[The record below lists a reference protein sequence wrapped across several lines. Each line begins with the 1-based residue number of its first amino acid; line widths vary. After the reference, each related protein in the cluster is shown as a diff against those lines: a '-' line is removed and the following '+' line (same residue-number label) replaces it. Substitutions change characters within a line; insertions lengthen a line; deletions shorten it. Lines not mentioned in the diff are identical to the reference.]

1 MKRKLADGERDIFI
15 EIVMVLLIV
24 VPLAISIYC
33 YIIGDS
39 DTGIRMLCFGLLWGL
54 FAIGTTLLSKYYIVD
69 DKQIIE
75 RCVIRKFNFIEWND
89 IARVEL
95 RYLDDMKLSE
105 TNTPPPKRAYFVLFS
120 KTRQEKDNDN
130 YANKKG
136 IVFRVVFTNETAEV
150 IQRYYKGTIVDKRP
164 LPLDQSNLL

>member
-1 MKRKLADGERDIFI
+1 MKRKLADGKRDIGI

-24 VPLAISIYC
+24 VPLVISIYC

-39 DTGIRMLCFGLLWGL
+39 DTGIRLLCFGLLWGL
-54 FAIGTTLLSKYYIVD
+54 AAIVITLVSKYYIVD

-95 RYLDDMKLSE
+95 RYLDDLNLGK
-105 TNTPPPKRAYFVLFS
+105 NTPPPKRAYFVLFS

-136 IVFRVVFTNETAEV
+136 IVFRVVFTHETAEV
-150 IQRYYKGTIVDKRP
+150 IQKYYKGTIEDKRP
-164 LPLDQSNLL
+164 IPR

>member
-24 VPLAISIYC
+24 VPLIISIYC

-39 DTGIRMLCFGLLWGL
+39 DTGIRLLCFGLLWGL

-89 IARVEL
+89 IARVE
-95 RYLDDMKLSE
+95 
-105 TNTPPPKRAYFVLFS
+105 
-120 KTRQEKDNDN
+120 
-130 YANKKG
+130 
-136 IVFRVVFTNETAEV
+136 FTQAFKILTFWY
-150 IQRYYKGTIVDKRP
+150 IT
-164 LPLDQSNLL
+164 L